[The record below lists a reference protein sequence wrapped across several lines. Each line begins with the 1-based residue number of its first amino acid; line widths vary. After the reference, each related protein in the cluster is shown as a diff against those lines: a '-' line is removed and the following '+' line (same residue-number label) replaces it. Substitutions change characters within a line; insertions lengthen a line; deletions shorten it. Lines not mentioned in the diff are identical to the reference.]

1 MSTPTTHPVSDKLKK
16 LALDLTKPKTFPRS
30 PREKLAGYVLAGR
43 TLDKCRAVVNGTNGE
58 YHFNC
63 PLDRYFFD
71 YTGIDAEAFKAK
83 VAAGATDEEMAEFV
97 TDHAKTRPAIDII
110 KWNNVWRE
118 KRLSEL
124 PDGLQEYMETYVPQF
139 IPKNR
144 PVHVFFDIYD
154 LEEQR
159 M

>member
-1 MSTPTTHPVSDKLKK
+1 MSTPTALPASEKLKM
-16 LALDLTKPKTFPRS
+16 LALDLTKPRTFPRS
-30 PREKLAGYVLAGR
+30 PRETLGGYVLAGR

-63 PLDRYFFD
+63 PLDRFFFD
-71 YTGIDAEAFKAK
+71 FTGIDAEAFKAK
-83 VAAGATDEEMAEFV
+83 VAAGASDAEMGEFV
-97 TDHAKTRPAIDII
+97 TAQAKARPAIEVI
-110 KWNNVWRE
+110 KWNNEWRD
-118 KRLSEL
+118 KRLSDL
-124 PDGLQEYMETYVPQF
+124 PDGLQEYMETYIPQF
-139 IPKNR
+139 VPKNR

>member
-1 MSTPTTHPVSDKLKK
+1 MSTTKIKPSAQLKL
-16 LALDLTKPKTFPRS
+16 LALDLTKPKTYPRS
-30 PREKLAGYVLAGR
+30 PRETLGGYVLAGR

-71 YTGIDAEAFKAK
+71 FTGIDADAFKAK
-83 VAAGATDEEMAEFV
+83 VATGATDAEMAKFV
-97 TDHAKTRPAIDII
+97 KQHAKKRPAIEVI
-110 KWNNVWRE
+110 KWNNQWRD
-118 KRLSEL
+118 KRMSEL
-124 PDGLQEYMETYVPQF
+124 PDGLQEYMETYIPQF
-139 IPKNR
+139 VPKNR

>member
-1 MSTPTTHPVSDKLKK
+1 MSTTTAITPSEKLKL

-30 PREKLAGYVLAGR
+30 PRETLGSYVLAGR

-58 YHFNC
+58 YHFDC
-63 PLDRYFFD
+63 PLDRFFFD
-71 YTGIDAEAFKAK
+71 FTGIDADAFKAK
-83 VAAGATDEEMAEFV
+83 VAAGATDAEMGEFV
-97 TDHAKTRPAIDII
+97 TAKAKARPAIEVI
-110 KWNNVWRE
+110 KWNNEWRD
-118 KRLSEL
+118 KRLSDL

-139 IPKNR
+139 VPKNR

-154 LEEQR
+154 IEEQR